1 MIMIHLK
8 TRINANILFYEV
20 LYRQIIFGKLGMKTT
35 ELHNLYK
42 VLNFPKRYFNT
53 VDYSKETNHRVIM
66 NNAYTKKHSML
77 HILCFMLN
85 IILLK

>member
-1 MIMIHLK
+1 MDESQGTWTMLE

-53 VDYSKETNHRVIM
+53 VDQWCPT
-66 NNAYTKKHSML
+66 
-77 HILCFMLN
+77 FF
-85 IILLK
+85 